1 MARKKLI
8 DNELLSEMT
17 GKEVCW
23 HEIAIPMYVRVHY
36 DRERYLSDYQ
46 DIPISKVNKY
56 LDRYN
61 MKQELKE
68 QSYYW
73 YKQGLTSYLKPHMI
87 KSAVIIVFIAIL
99 SLIIGL
105 N

>member
-1 MARKKLI
+1 MAKKELI
-8 DNELLSEMT
+8 DNELLSEMM
-17 GKEVCW
+17 GKEVYW
-23 HEIAIPMYVRVHY
+23 HEIAVPMYVRVHY

-68 QSYYW
+68 QAYYW
-73 YKQGLTSYLKPHMI
+73 YQQGARPNYHKYI
-87 KSAVIIVFIAIL
+87 FIAFIAIL
-99 SLIIGL
+99 SLSIYL